1 MGGEGDLE
9 ASPGGALARRTAR
22 PRGARGSSLLSSHI
36 SPVWPVSYVWRAV
49 GQRAAAA
56 TGPRGGAA
64 MGGEG
69 DLKAAPG
76 GARARRTGRPR
87 GARGSYLLS
96 SHISPVWPV
105 SYVWRAV
112 AQRAAAATGP
122 RGGQPMGGEGDLKAA
137 PGEGRARRTACPR
150 GARGFYLLSSHISP
164 VWPVSDVWRAVAQRA
179 AAATGPR
186 GGQPMGGEGDLKAAP
201 GEGRARRTGRPHGAR
216 GSSLLSSHISPVWP
230 VSYVWRAV
238 GQRAAAATGPRGGR
252 RWAARATSRRHR
264 EKAARGAP
272 LARAARGDSISSAR
286 T

>member
-1 MGGEGDLE
+1 
-9 ASPGGALARRTAR
+9 
-22 PRGARGSSLLSSHI
+22 
-36 SPVWPVSYVWRAV
+36 
-49 GQRAAAA
+49 
-56 TGPRGGAA
+56 

-76 GARARRTGRPR
+76 EARARRTGRPRGARGFYLLSSHISPVWSVSYVWRAVAQRAAAATGPGGGQPMGGEGDLKAAPGEGRARRTGRPR

-112 AQRAAAATGP
+112 GQRAAAATGP
-122 RGGQPMGGEGDLKAA
+122 RGGRSMGGEGDLKAA
-137 PGEGRARRTACPR
+137 PGEGRARRTGRPR

-179 AAATGPR
+179 AAATGP
-186 GGQPMGGEGDLKAAP
+186 G
-201 GEGRARRTGRPHGAR
+201 
-216 GSSLLSSHISPVWP
+216 
-230 VSYVWRAV
+230 
-238 GQRAAAATGPRGGR
+238 GGR

-264 EKAARGAP
+264 EAPARGAKA
-272 LARAARGDSISSAR
+272 ARAARGDPRSSAR